1 MGHGN
6 HILLAREILEKLK
19 MVAIHVQDLMEVQGT
34 ELQRQ
39 EEVMEVEQNQQV
51 GEAIIFLETEERN
64 KALEE
69 IGVEALKTE
78 MEEETGKVAVEIEM
92 EDREDIKEILEVAQ
106 EVMTILEVETQVLE
120 DRIEMSS

>member
-1 MGHGN
+1 MEHGN

-39 EEVMEVEQNQQV
+39 EEVMEVELNQQV
-51 GEAIIFLETEERN
+51 GEAIIFLEMEERN

-78 MEEETGKVAVEIEM
+78 MEEETGKAAVEIEM
-92 EDREDIKEILEVAQ
+92 EGREDIKEILEVAQ
-106 EVMTILEVETQVLE
+106 EVITILEVETQVLE
-120 DRIEMSS
+120 DRLEMSS

>member
-1 MGHGN
+1 MEHGN

-39 EEVMEVEQNQQV
+39 EEVMEVELNQQV

-78 MEEETGKVAVEIEM
+78 MEEETGKAAVEIEM

-106 EVMTILEVETQVLE
+106 EVITILEVETQVLE
-120 DRIEMSS
+120 DRLEMSS

>member
-1 MGHGN
+1 MEHGN

-39 EEVMEVEQNQQV
+39 EEVMEVELNQQV
-51 GEAIIFLETEERN
+51 GEAIIFLEMEERN

-78 MEEETGKVAVEIEM
+78 MEEETGKAAVEIEM
-92 EDREDIKEILEVAQ
+92 EDIKEILEVAQ
-106 EVMTILEVETQVLE
+106 EVITILEVETKVLE

>member
-1 MGHGN
+1 MEHGN

-39 EEVMEVEQNQQV
+39 EEVMEVELNQQV

-78 MEEETGKVAVEIEM
+78 MEEETGKAAVEIEM
-92 EDREDIKEILEVAQ
+92 EDIQEILEVAQ
-106 EVMTILEVETQVLE
+106 EVITILEVETKVLE

>member
-1 MGHGN
+1 
-6 HILLAREILEKLK
+6 
-19 MVAIHVQDLMEVQGT
+19 MEVG
-34 ELQRQ
+34 
-39 EEVMEVEQNQQV
+39 QNQQV
-51 GEAIIFLETEERN
+51 GEAIIFLEMEERN

-78 MEEETGKVAVEIEM
+78 MEEETGKAAVEIEM

-106 EVMTILEVETQVLE
+106 EVITILEVETQVLE

>member
-1 MGHGN
+1 
-6 HILLAREILEKLK
+6 
-19 MVAIHVQDLMEVQGT
+19 MEVG
-34 ELQRQ
+34 
-39 EEVMEVEQNQQV
+39 QNQQV
-51 GEAIIFLETEERN
+51 GEAIIFLEMEERN

-78 MEEETGKVAVEIEM
+78 MEAETGKAAVEIEM

-106 EVMTILEVETQVLE
+106 EVITILEVETKVLE